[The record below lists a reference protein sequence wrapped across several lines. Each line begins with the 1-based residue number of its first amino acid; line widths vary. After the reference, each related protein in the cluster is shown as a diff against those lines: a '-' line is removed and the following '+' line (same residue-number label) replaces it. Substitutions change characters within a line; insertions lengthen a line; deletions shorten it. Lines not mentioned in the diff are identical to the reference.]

1 MSDFYV
7 IRPDE
12 LAALNFLPPGHPRP
26 VRVEWINRGT
36 DRPLN
41 RQSIELLLRTMY
53 ADMLSPSVVKL
64 HRSAGLR
71 VHLRSEAD
79 RLRFANAFSSA
90 KSKEEESRTHYLAMM
105 FVERSDAARAA
116 EELIESEVPKSA
128 ISILWRAGQFMDADH
143 RWMEGHSLLSVAS
156 ATAGGSIAGLVAGVA
171 VMAIPGIG
179 SIAAIGGLAA
189 GSLSAPS
196 LVAGLFGATTAAIT
210 RMMSDPDVDD
220 VAMQHYAE
228 SPNARRAFVSVDL
241 KATPGAFERVR
252 TILKQNGGRMP

>member
-7 IRPDE
+7 VRPEE

-41 RQSIELLLRTMY
+41 RQSIELLLRTMF

-71 VHLRSEAD
+71 IQLRSEAE
-79 RLRFANAFSSA
+79 RLRFATDFASA
-90 KSKEEESRTHYLAMM
+90 KSQENAVRANHLTMM
-105 FVERSDAARAA
+105 FVERSGAAIAA
-116 EELIESEVPKSA
+116 EQLIEIGVPKSA
-128 ISILWRAGQFMDADH
+128 VSVLWRAGQFMDADH
-143 RWMEGHSLLSVAS
+143 RWVEGHSLLSVAG
-156 ATAGGSIAGLVAGVA
+156 ATAGGSIAGLIAGIA
-171 VMAIPGIG
+171 VLAIPGIG

-189 GSLSAPS
+189 SSVTTSSLM
-196 LVAGLFGATTAAIT
+196 AGLFGATTAAIS

-220 VAMQHYAE
+220 VSMQQYAD
-228 SPNARRAFVSVDL
+228 SPDARRAFVSVDL
-241 KATPGAFERVR
+241 EQAPGTFERVR
-252 TILKQNGGRMP
+252 TIMKQNGGRMP